1 MSLLDGHKG
10 VEKMENKKPTYLLV
24 DAMVLPEV
32 FTKVVKVKEMISTGE
47 CQTAQEAAKIVNM
60 SRSTFYKY
68 KDYVFP
74 FYEMG
79 KDRIITL
86 LLELVD
92 EAGILSE
99 ILNVFAKVD
108 LNVLTINQNIPINGV
123 ANITVSLRT
132 GDMEQGI
139 AETIAEIEKM
149 DKVKHIKLLAR
160 E

>member
-1 MSLLDGHKG
+1 MDS
-10 VEKMENKKPTYLLV
+10 KKPTFLLV
-24 DAMVLPEV
+24 DAMVLPEI
-32 FTKVVKVKEMISTGE
+32 FSKVVEVKELISTGK
-47 CQTAQEAAKIVNM
+47 CQTAQEAAKIVNI

-68 KDYVFP
+68 KDYVYP

-92 EAGILSE
+92 EPGILSE
-99 ILNVFAKVD
+99 ILNVFAKVG
-108 LNVLTINQNIPINGV
+108 LNVLTINQNIPINGI

-132 GDMEQGI
+132 SEMQESI
-139 AETIAEIEKM
+139 EETIHELTKRE
-149 DKVKHIKLLAR
+149 KVKHITLLAR

>member
-1 MSLLDGHKG
+1 MDK
-10 VEKMENKKPTYLLV
+10 KKPAYLLV

-32 FTKVVKVKEMISTGE
+32 FSKVVEVKELLTTGK
-47 CQTAQEAAKIVNM
+47 CSTAQEAAKIVNI

-68 KDYVFP
+68 KDYVYP

-92 EAGILSE
+92 EPGILSE
-99 ILNVFAKVD
+99 ILNVFAKVG
-108 LNVLTINQNIPINGV
+108 LNVLTINQNIPINGI

-132 GDMEQGI
+132 SEMQESI
-139 AETIAEIEKM
+139 EETIHQIGQSE
-149 DKVKHIKLLAR
+149 KVKHVTLLAR